1 MVFEDKFYI
10 GYSNVNKSFCLSN
23 AAILRIFEDVAY
35 MHSEAVGDGMND
47 TPLRWYLRSYHV
59 KVINRPPHGERI
71 TAKTWSRSVKGVS
84 ASREFELYSENGELA
99 VVALS
104 NWARINGQTLKPERI
119 ADSLT
124 QQYGSEPERTNFGGA
139 WTGKIKEPEEF
150 FCEREFFV
158 DRNFIDANDHMNNV
172 FYLELVNNTLPAEL
186 FEKGESEE
194 FEIIFK
200 KAAAYGETLSC
211 SIAERDGKHI
221 AVIKNV
227 QTNDVNAVVRF

>member
-10 GYSNVNKSFCLSN
+10 GYSDVNKSFCLSN

-35 MHSEAVGDGMND
+35 MHSEAVGDGIND
-47 TPLRWYLRSYHV
+47 TLLRWYLRSYHV

-71 TAKTWSRSVKGVS
+71 TARTWSRSVKGVS
-84 ASREFELYSENGELA
+84 ASREFELYTENGELA
-99 VVALS
+99 VIALS

-119 ADSLT
+119 ADSLAG
-124 QQYGSEPERTNFGGA
+124 QYGSEPERTNFGGA

-150 FCEREFFV
+150 FCGREFFV

-172 FYLELVNNTLPAEL
+172 FYLELVNNTLPEEL
-186 FEKGESEE
+186 YKNGEPQE
-194 FEIIFK
+194 FEIAFK
-200 KAAAYGETLSC
+200 KAAAYGETLDC
-211 SIAERDGKHI
+211 SLSERDGKNI

-227 QTNDVNAVVRF
+227 QTNDVNAVIRF